1 MVLEKKGKTFVG
13 TVTSDKCD
21 KTVTVK
27 VDRVKT
33 HPIYKKKFIVS
44 NNLKAHDESNEYKV
58 GDVVEI
64 IECRP
69 VSRDKKYKVVKK
81 VK

>member
-1 MVLEKKGKTFVG
+1 MTQNIKLKTFTGV
-13 TVTSDKCD
+13 VTSDKCD

-33 HPIYKKKFIVS
+33 HPLYKKKFIMS
-44 NNLKAHDESNEYKV
+44 QKFKAHDDNNDYKV

-64 IECRP
+64 VSCRP
-69 VSRDKKYKVVKK
+69 VSRDKKFKVTKK
-81 VK
+81 VN